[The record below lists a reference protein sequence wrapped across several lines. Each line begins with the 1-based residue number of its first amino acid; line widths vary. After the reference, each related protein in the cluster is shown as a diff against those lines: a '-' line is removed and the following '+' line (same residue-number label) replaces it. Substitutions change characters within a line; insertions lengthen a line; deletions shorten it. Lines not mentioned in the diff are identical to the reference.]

1 MSKRSQSNNMPRKY
15 RMNGDINRKPKGHGA
30 KRRGAR

>member
-1 MSKRSQSNNMPRKY
+1 MSKRSERNSETRKY
-15 RMNGDINRKPKGHGA
+15 RVNGDLLRKPKGHGA